1 MLPTAPRLLRLLS
14 LLQARRF
21 WSGADLAERLE
32 VTARTLRR
40 DIDRL
45 RALGYPVHGAAGVAG
60 GYQLGA
66 GAALPPLQ
74 LDDDEALAV
83 SIALGTAATSNVH
96 GIDEAD
102 LRALVK
108 LEQVLPPHV
117 RRRSDA
123 LRATLVLHRPA
134 ADVSA
139 SLLARGAGGGRDHV
153 GVGCGFA
160 VGGGNTR
167 QRRVEPVG
175 LVHASARWY
184 LVAWDTD
191 RDDFRTFRV
200 DRFTSTPELGARFA
214 PRPPPEGGDLRRYV
228 SRALSTAPYEA
239 RASVIVHT
247 PLEAMQRR
255 VSAAEGLLEPIDAER
270 CRLRAGASTPAHILA
285 WLLMLGVDFEVE
297 EPAELIEHVRLMRA
311 RLGRVLS
318 AARTPARRRAA
329 AQPSPAG
336 RVRADAAPPAATR
349 RASST
354 ARRPRRR

>member
-21 WSGADLAERLE
+21 WAGADLVERLE

-45 RALGYPVHGAAGVAG
+45 RALGYPVHSTAGVAG

-96 GIDEAD
+96 GIDEAA

-108 LEQVLPPHV
+108 LEQVLPPRV

-123 LRATLVLHRPA
+123 LRRAVVLHRPA
-134 ADVSA
+134 ADVNA
-139 SLLARGAGGGRDHV
+139 SLLARLAGASRDHV
-153 GVGCGFA
+153 ELAFA
-160 VGGGNTR
+160 YADGQGKAS

-184 LVAWDTD
+184 LVAWDTG

-200 DRFTSTPELGARFA
+200 DRFTSAPELGARFA
-214 PRPPPEGGDLRRYV
+214 PRPPPEGGDLRKYV

-247 PLEAMQRR
+247 PLEVMRRR
-255 VSAAEGLLEPIDAER
+255 VSASEVLLEPIDAER
-270 CRLRAGASTPAHILA
+270 CRLRAGASTPAHIVA
-285 WLLMLGVDFEVE
+285 WMLMLGVDFEVE

-318 AARTPARRRAA
+318 AARNAAPRRAA
-329 AQPSPAG
+329 PRPGST
-336 RVRADAAPPAATR
+336 RSADAARAAPR
-349 RASST
+349 RASPTSRR
-354 ARRPRRR
+354 ARRS